1 LQQTASASLVGRN
14 GSAEEIGR
22 AVEFIVTN
30 GFVSGTVLE
39 VDGGL
44 HLA

>member
-1 LQQTASASLVGRN
+1 VAFV
-14 GSAEEIGR
+14 
-22 AVEFIVTN
+22 VMN

-39 VDGGL
+39 IDGGL